1 MQSPSPH
8 IYSLQISLPGG
19 WTKEC
24 VKRPLTVKTKGR
36 WDFTLRPPTGRKLR
50 SQADLRD
57 YLRDNPG
64 VSLDAAV
71 FNFCIPWATDAPPVT
86 PDLITDAGNE
96 VIDDA
101 APNLIEDDNPALIAD
116 AGNEVID
123 NTAPNLVEDNNPD
136 LIKNGNQGSPEHSPS
151 PPRGKMS
158 ARSICRACF

>member
-64 VSLDAAV
+64 VSLDAAF
-71 FNFCIPWATDAPPVT
+71 FNFGIPWATDAPPVN
-86 PDLITDAGNE
+86 PDLITDTDNEVIDDAAPNFIEDDIPELIVDAGNE

-101 APNLIEDDNPALIAD
+101 TKQRVLQN
-116 AGNEVID
+116 
-123 NTAPNLVEDNNPD
+123 
-136 LIKNGNQGSPEHSPS
+136 
-151 PPRGKMS
+151 
-158 ARSICRACF
+158 